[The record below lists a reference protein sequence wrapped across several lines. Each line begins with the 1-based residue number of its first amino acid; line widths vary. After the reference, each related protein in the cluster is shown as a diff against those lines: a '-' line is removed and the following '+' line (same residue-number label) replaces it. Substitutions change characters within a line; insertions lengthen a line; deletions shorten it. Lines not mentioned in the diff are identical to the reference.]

1 MATRRICPSEEEDG
15 DANGKKHPSAGED
28 EGKNKKD
35 GSGQGESTSPLVDDI
50 FSWPGPKTIN
60 LRRNSQGFGFTLRHF
75 IVYPP
80 ESAVHTNIKDEENGN
95 KGGQTRGKLE
105 PMDTIFV
112 KQVKEGGPAHGAGL
126 CTGDRIVKVNGE
138 SIIGKTY
145 SQVIALIQDSDSVL
159 ELCVMPKD
167 EDILQLAYS
176 QDAYLKGNDPY
187 TGNAHNIPEPPPV
200 CYPRLTNNASAVAQ
214 PMEVSPPEPSRG
226 RQQISRPVRTIAT
239 SDRGYRA
246 EVQVP
251 SSPIDIAKTNTAV
264 CVCNETVR
272 TVIVP
277 SERVAD
283 FASGRI
289 NHSSPA
295 HRTEEIQYGLADHTI
310 GKPRARTTSS
320 STMLTSTA
328 VQQVT
333 SGRAKDTTTTTST
346 TNTGKQTIYG
356 SHLDAT
362 SSRSTPQTTDS
373 LAITNHHTS
382 PTTVTSHQNIDWR
395 NYKTYKEYTENRRL
409 HMYGSRTIQERL
421 DSLRAAV
428 QNSTEY
434 QQTAPTRIATPA
446 RRRSTSHDRSCQA
459 TPMRCRSVSQERL
472 GESVL
477 MKDWPRSAS
486 QDALTS
492 PVIGPQNHRTRSC
505 DYLGKHAGTLDGL
518 ATDIGTSSSRDPAGD
533 GLQRIND
540 QTAVIN
546 ELDNRLGF
554 REGFRKPIGEV
565 GQPGSHISSGTTQSQ
580 NSSPSP
586 GVPSTDSIKIRSN
599 IQSSTHSSSAPPIW
613 KVATDIKPVQHSK
626 DHQSTYTGQQPLAP
640 SQEKSYLPMPFQT
653 TLPSSLL
660 ATSVSYATP
669 LVLSPTQ
676 SIGID
681 ALKDQRMVNHSNLC
695 GQHLEPR
702 TRAESVPEHP
712 AELVVAVRSA
722 SCSASTS
729 VQPLMQTSRIVKVP
743 ATSSVTNASVRQK
756 SKESDKLNPESK
768 LEEVKVKLGAD
779 NCLEQNEHGSGRKE
793 QEPSDKKETVIL
805 RGKLAASRL
814 TPQPLRHQSYILA
827 VSSPD
832 TVTDPTCWLPNDA
845 RREVN
850 IKRMGDQRKASRA
863 SPQDDSLASIPFIDE
878 PTSPSV
884 DHESA
889 HIPASAVISA
899 GVSEILT
906 VTTVPSS
913 PTKPS
918 PLIRRQLSHD
928 QDAIRTS
935 TPDSQ
940 PSGKTE
946 RSKSYDEG
954 LDNYREEKLKSMK
967 QVPSLKGLKKAPDS
981 LKFSDDVSPRR
992 DSSSDSFSDASKEG
1006 WLQFRQILPEKGKL
1020 NTLNKMKDPPP
1031 ALFKGIMN
1039 YLQRVGGSIRPWK
1052 QMYVVLRGYSLFL
1065 YKDKKDKTTHAS
1077 CQIEEEQPISIKA
1090 CLIDISYSETKRKHV
1105 FRLTTSECEYL
1116 FQAEDREDM
1125 LAWIKTIQENSNL
1138 DDEDTG
1144 VTSRDLISRKIK
1156 EYSTMMNSSGSKT
1169 EPSPKTPRQTLSIR
1183 QTFLGS
1189 KTDPKSPHSPK
1200 QELERKLINDTSPPK
1215 DKGTWRRGI
1224 PSIMRKTFEKKPGP
1238 GVTFGVRLD
1247 DCPPALHNKY
1257 VPLIVEVC
1265 CNLVEEKGLE
1275 YTGIYRVP
1283 GNNAAISSLQEELNK
1298 GVTDIDLLD
1307 DKWRDLNVI
1316 SSLLK
1321 SFFRK
1326 LPEPLF
1332 TNDKYAD
1339 FIDANRKED
1348 SVDRLRTLKK
1358 LIRDLPDHHYETL
1371 KFLSAHLKTVA
1382 ENSEKNKMEP
1392 RNLAIVFGPTLV
1404 RTSEDNMMHMVT
1416 HMPDQYKIV
1425 ETLIQHYDWFFTE
1438 EGDEN
1443 ATTPVQ
1449 EESTVDTQPVPNI
1462 DHLLTNIGRTGTT
1475 PGDVSDSATSDS
1487 AKSKGSW
1494 GSGKDQYS
1502 RDLLVSSIFAA
1513 ASRKRKKKDIKLQQ
1527 SSSDDELESVFSRKE
1542 VLNHSHTG
1550 ATKQLGSRGESE
1562 NEVVLSELKG
1572 KRDNWYSE
1580 LQEKESTDERI
1591 PSSSV
1596 TLIEKYG
1603 MRKQASL
1610 EETSPTE
1617 QNLPAYCQKCT
1628 DSPNVGCLSSQLIGS
1643 TTPISTIEVSA
1654 RNVNPHIDKTMTDSK
1669 NTISNRS
1676 LVSQRQTNLS
1686 KSKKSEVKSV
1696 DAGTAD
1702 VSSITSDYSTT
1713 SSLTYLTGM
1722 DSHILNAEVQ
1732 SVTESKGDE
1741 ADDERSELVSEGHHV
1756 ETDSDSDF
1764 SVFAASCAPEKVLRV
1779 MRQDTSKGT
1788 RRNSEGS
1795 DKTGTEGSTTPRL
1808 DERKAFSSR
1817 KLIECD
1823 TLSKKKSLRL
1833 KGDSELA
1840 MDAKEQKESSRGSKM
1855 FDVMKKGKSTSSLA
1869 SFIKSEP
1876 DRAEPAWKLKITE
1889 RLKLRLKTSA
1899 DDMFGIGLQ
1908 RSGSPETSR
1917 KKNIR
1922 RRHTMG
1928 GNRDFSELSVL
1939 NAWRIQEQEQNSQN
1953 NVECGENESQLS
1965 AVDRLKPKCQSQ
1977 DLSITE
1983 WLARERLRTSTPDL
1997 HTEKALEP
2005 RTVDISL
2012 DKGTNTKLH
2021 ASSGDDAGSSGSL
2034 PQFSRPSPSASPSP
2048 LSSIGQVNGDS
2059 HQSKGKSNFTTT
2071 VDAHPHKI
2079 SSNQV
2084 VKSRFYQYL

>member
-1 MATRRICPSEEEDG
+1 MATRRSCPSEEEDG
-15 DANGKKHPSAGED
+15 DVNGKKRPNAGED
-28 EGKNKKD
+28 EGKHKKN
-35 GSGQGESTSPLVDDI
+35 GCGQVESTSPQVDDM
-50 FSWPGPKTIN
+50 FSWGGPKTIN

-80 ESAVHTNIKDEENGN
+80 ESAVHTNMKDEENGN
-95 KGGQTRGKLE
+95 KGSQTRGKLE

-126 CTGDRIVKVNGE
+126 CTGDRIIKVNGE

-145 SQVIALIQDSDSVL
+145 SQVIALIQESDSVL

-176 QDAYLKGNDPY
+176 QDAYLKGNDPF
-187 TGNAHNIPEPPPV
+187 TGNAQNIPEPPPV
-200 CYPRLTNNASAVAQ
+200 CYPRLTSPASSVPQ

-226 RQQISRPVRTIAT
+226 RQQISRPVQAIAT
-239 SDRGYRA
+239 SDKGYRT
-246 EVQVP
+246 EVQATT
-251 SSPIDIAKTNTAV
+251 SPIDISKTNTAV
-264 CVCNETVR
+264 CVCNETVK

-277 SERVAD
+277 SERVDD

-295 HRTEEIQYGLADHTI
+295 HRTEEVRYGLTDHTT
-310 GKPRARTTSS
+310 GKPRARTASS
-320 STMLTSTA
+320 SALLTSTT
-328 VQQVT
+328 VQQVS
-333 SGRAKDTTTTTST
+333 SGRAKDSTVTTST
-346 TNTGKQTIYG
+346 TNTGKQTIHG
-356 SHLDAT
+356 SCMDTASSRAT
-362 SSRSTPQTTDS
+362 SQSTESST
-373 LAITNHHTS
+373 ITNQRAS
-382 PTTVTSHQNIDWR
+382 PTTVISHQNIDWR
-395 NYKTYKEYTENRRL
+395 NYKTYKDYTENRRL

-421 DSLRAAV
+421 DSLRAAA

-434 QQTAPTRIATPA
+434 QQTAPTHITTPA
-446 RRRSTSHDRSCQA
+446 RRRSTSHERSYQA
-459 TPMRCRSVSQERL
+459 TSMRYRSVSQERL

-505 DYLGKHAGTLDGL
+505 DYIGKQAEMPNILAVDIATSGSHDSADGKVQRKDQVTGVHELGNRP
-518 ATDIGTSSSRDPAGD
+518 ISRDK
-533 GLQRIND
+533 
-540 QTAVIN
+540 
-546 ELDNRLGF
+546 F
-554 REGFRKPIGEV
+554 RHPVRQV
-565 GQPGSHISSGTTQSQ
+565 GQPGSRISISSATQSQ
-580 NSSPSP
+580 NNNLSPNLSNA
-586 GVPSTDSIKIRSN
+586 DSIKIRHKN
-599 IQSSTHSSSAPPIW
+599 RNVAHSSPATSRW
-613 KVATDIKPVQHSK
+613 KVASDMKLVQHS
-626 DHQSTYTGQQPLAP
+626 DHQSANTGQQAQVP
-640 SQEKSYLPMPFQT
+640 SQEKSYPPMSFQT
-653 TLPSSLL
+653 SLPSPML
-660 ATSVSYATP
+660 ATSISYAIP
-669 LVLSPTQ
+669 PVLSPTQ

-681 ALKDQRMVNHSNLC
+681 ALKDQRMVNRANRC
-695 GQHLEPR
+695 GQLLDQR
-702 TRAESVPEHP
+702 ARAESVPEYP
-712 AELVVAVRSA
+712 AEVVVGVRSA
-722 SCSASTS
+722 LCPTTTS
-729 VQPLMQTSRIVKVP
+729 VQPFVATSRIVKAS
-743 ATSSVTNASVRQK
+743 ATCAVANAAVRQK
-756 SKESDKLNPESK
+756 SKEREKNTLESK
-768 LEEVKVKLGAD
+768 QEEKVRLGVENSLEE
-779 NCLEQNEHGSGRKE
+779 NEHPSEHKE
-793 QEPSDKKETVIL
+793 QELLDKKETVVL
-805 RGKLAASRL
+805 RGKPVASRL

-827 VSSPD
+827 VNSPD

-850 IKRMGDQRKASRA
+850 MKRMGDQRKASSS

-878 PTSPSV
+878 PTSPSI

-899 GVSEILT
+899 GVSET
-906 VTTVPSS
+906 RRTAAVPSS

-918 PLIRRQLSHD
+918 PFIRRQLSHD

-935 TPDSQ
+935 TPDSK

-954 LDNYREEKLKSMK
+954 LDNYKEEKLKSLK
-967 QVPSLKGLKKAPDS
+967 QVPSLKGLKKASES
-981 LKFSDDVSPRR
+981 LKFSEDVSPRR
-992 DSSSDSFSDASKEG
+992 DSSSDSFSDGSKEG
-1006 WLQFRQILPEKGKL
+1006 WLQFRQIFTEKGK
-1020 NTLNKMKDPPP
+1020 
-1031 ALFKGIMN
+1031 
-1039 YLQRVGGSIRPWK
+1039 RVGGSIRPWK
-1052 QMYVVLRGYSLFL
+1052 QMYVVLRGHSLFL
-1065 YKDKKDKTTHAS
+1065 YKDKKDKAAHAT
-1077 CQIEEEQPISIKA
+1077 CQTDEDQPISIKA

-1125 LAWIKTIQENSNL
+1125 LSWIKTIQENSNL

-1156 EYSTMMNSSGSKT
+1156 EYSTMMNTSGSKS

-1189 KTDPKSPHSPK
+1189 KTDPKNPHSPK
-1200 QELERKLINDTSPPK
+1200 QESERKLINDTSPPK

-1224 PSIMRKTFEKKPGP
+1224 PSIMRKTFEKKAGP

-1257 VPLIVEVC
+1257 VPFIVEVC

-1298 GVTDIDLLD
+1298 GMADFDLLD

-1332 TNDKYAD
+1332 TNDKYAN

-1438 EGDEN
+1438 EGDES

-1475 PGDVSDSATSDS
+1475 PGDVSDSTTSDS

-1527 SSSDDELESVFSRKE
+1527 SSSDDELESGFSRKE
-1542 VLNHSHTG
+1542 ILNHSYTG
-1550 ATKQLGSRGESE
+1550 VAKELGNKGESE
-1562 NEVVLSELKG
+1562 NEVELSEP
-1572 KRDNWYSE
+1572 KRRQDDWCSE
-1580 LQEKESTDERI
+1580 QQEKESPGEINESLT
-1591 PSSSV
+1591 V
-1596 TLIEKYG
+1596 ALIEKYES
-1603 MRKQASL
+1603 RKQASP
-1610 EETSPTE
+1610 EETSCTE
-1617 QNLPAYCQKCT
+1617 EKLPEYCLQCT
-1628 DSPNVGCLSSQLIGS
+1628 DSPNVSLSSPQLIAS
-1643 TTPISTIEVSA
+1643 TKPTFSIEVTPS
-1654 RNVNPHIDKTMTDSK
+1654 NVNLHTDNAVTNL
-1669 NTISNRS
+1669 NTTINNSS
-1676 LVSQRQTNLS
+1676 VDSQQRINLS
-1686 KSKKSEVKSV
+1686 KTKKPAVKIIDSV
-1696 DAGTAD
+1696 TAD
-1702 VSSITSDYSTT
+1702 VSSIASEYSTT
-1713 SSLTYLTGM
+1713 SSIAYLPGM
-1722 DSHILNAEVQ
+1722 ESHVLNAEVH
-1732 SVTESKGDE
+1732 SVAESKGDE
-1741 ADDERSELVSEGHHV
+1741 ADDERSELISEGHHV

-1764 SVFAASCAPEKVLRV
+1764 SVFAASCAPEKLLRV
-1779 MRQDTSKGT
+1779 IKHDPSKSA
-1788 RRNSEGS
+1788 RKNSEGS
-1795 DKTGTEGSTTPRL
+1795 DKTGIEGSSTPRL

-1817 KLIECD
+1817 KLIESD
-1823 TLSKKKSLRL
+1823 TLSKKKSFRL
-1833 KGDSELA
+1833 KGDSEVSV
-1840 MDAKEQKESSRGSKM
+1840 DPKEPEEAKRDHTD
-1855 FDVMKKGKSTSSLA
+1855 FDVMKNGKSTSSLA
-1869 SFIKSEP
+1869 SFIKNEP
-1876 DRAEPAWKLKITE
+1876 DKIEPGWKLKITE
-1889 RLKLRLKTSA
+1889 RLKLRLKVSA
-1899 DDMFGIGLQ
+1899 DDMFGVGVQ
-1908 RSGSPETSR
+1908 KSSCSDSSR

-1928 GNRDFSELSVL
+1928 GNRDFAELSVL
-1939 NAWRIQEQEQNSQN
+1939 NAWRVQEQEQHSPGN
-1953 NVECGENESQLS
+1953 GDNEHQLS
-1965 AVDRLKPKCQSQ
+1965 AMDRLKPKCHSQ

-1983 WLARERLRTSTPDL
+1983 WLARERLRISTPDL
-1997 HTEKALEP
+1997 HTEKDLDP
-2005 RTVDISL
+2005 RTVVISL
-2012 DKGTNTKLH
+2012 DKGTNAQLP
-2021 ASSGDDAGSSGSL
+2021 ASSGEDAVSSGSL
-2034 PQFSRPSPSASPSP
+2034 THFSHPSPSTSRSPP
-2048 LSSIGQVNGDS
+2048 SSAEQVNGAS
-2059 HQSKGKSNFTTT
+2059 HQSKGKNSFSTT

>member
-1 MATRRICPSEEEDG
+1 MATRRTCPNEEEDG
-15 DANGKKHPSAGED
+15 DANGKKHPSAGKD
-28 EGKNKKD
+28 EGKNKKN
-35 GSGQGESTSPLVDDI
+35 GSRQVETISPLVEDI
-50 FSWPGPKTIN
+50 FSWPGPKTIS

-80 ESAVHTNIKDEENGN
+80 ESVVHTNIKDEENGN

-187 TGNAHNIPEPPPV
+187 TGNAHNIPEPPPI
-200 CYPRLTNNASAVAQ
+200 CYPRLATSGSTGAQ
-214 PMEVSPPEPSRG
+214 PMEVSPPEPPRG
-226 RQQISRPVRTIAT
+226 RQQISKPVRTVAAT
-239 SDRGYRA
+239 DRGCRT

-251 SSPIDIAKTNTAV
+251 SSVDTTKTNTAV
-264 CVCNETVR
+264 CVCSETVR

-283 FASGRI
+283 FAPGRI
-289 NHSSPA
+289 NHSSPTL
-295 HRTEEIQYGLADHTI
+295 RSEEVHLGFTDHTI
-310 GKPRARTTSS
+310 AKARTRTTSS
-320 STMLTSTA
+320 SAILTGNMI
-328 VQQVT
+328 QQVT
-333 SGRAKDTTTTTST
+333 SGRVKDTTATTST
-346 TNTGKQTIYG
+346 TNAGKQTIYG
-356 SHLDAT
+356 SYSDAIC
-362 SSRSTPQTTDS
+362 SKSTPQTTDS
-373 LAITNHHTS
+373 SIPNHHPPSTA
-382 PTTVTSHQNIDWR
+382 VTSHQNIDWR

-421 DSLRAAV
+421 DSLRAAA
-428 QNSTEY
+428 QNSTDY
-434 QQTAPTRIATPA
+434 QQTSPTCITTPA

-459 TPMRCRSVSQERL
+459 PPMRYRSVSQERL

-477 MKDWPRSAS
+477 MKNWPRSAS

-492 PVIGPQNHRTRSC
+492 SVIGPQNHRTRSC
-505 DYLGKHAGTLDGL
+505 DYLGKQIETLGSL
-518 ATDIGTSSSRDPAGD
+518 HPDIGTINSHDTAGN
-533 GLQRIND
+533 GVQRTFN
-540 QTAVIN
+540 QTTRIS
-546 ELDNRLGF
+546 ELDNRFCL
-554 REGFRKPIGEV
+554 REGFRQPVRQV
-565 GQPGSHISSGTTQSQ
+565 GQPATRISTSSTTQSQ
-580 NSSPSP
+580 NSSFSSS
-586 GVPSTDSIKIRSN
+586 VPSTDGIKIRLN
-599 IQSSTHSSSAPPIW
+599 VRSSARSSPALPVW
-613 KVATDIKPVQHSK
+613 KVATDVKPIQHSR
-626 DHQSTYTGQQPLAP
+626 DHQYIYTGQQPLLP
-640 SQEKSYLPMPFQT
+640 SQEKSYLPMSFQT
-653 TLPSSLL
+653 TLSSSLL
-660 ATSVSYATP
+660 TTAVPSETSP
-669 LVLSPTQ
+669 VLSPTQ
-676 SIGID
+676 NIGID
-681 ALKDQRMVNHSNLC
+681 ALKTRRMANHSNPC
-695 GQHLEPR
+695 GQHLESR
-702 TRAESVPEHP
+702 TRAENVPEQP
-712 AELVVAVRSA
+712 ADSAVAVRSA
-722 SCSASTS
+722 SCSTPPSVKPS
-729 VQPLMQTSRIVKVP
+729 VQTNKILKPA
-743 ATSSVTNASVRQK
+743 ATSSVTNVSTRQK
-756 SKESDKLNPESK
+756 KKDVEKLIPESK
-768 LEEVKVKLGAD
+768 LEEKVNLNEE
-779 NCLEQNEHGSGRKE
+779 NCLEQIELCSGHKE
-793 QEPSDKKETVIL
+793 QHPSDIKETVIL
-805 RGKLAASRL
+805 REKLASSKL

-827 VSSPD
+827 VNSPD
-832 TVTDPTCWLPNDA
+832 TAADPTCWLPNDA

-850 IKRMGDQRKASRA
+850 IKRMGDQRKASSS

-884 DHESA
+884 DHEST

-899 GVSEILT
+899 GVSEILAI
-906 VTTVPSS
+906 TTVPGS
-913 PTKPS
+913 PPKPS

-928 QDAIRTS
+928 QDAIRIS
-935 TPDSQ
+935 TDSQ
-940 PSGKTE
+940 PSAKTE

-967 QVPSLKGLKKAPDS
+967 PIPSLQGIKAPGS
-981 LKFSDDVSPRR
+981 LKFSDDVGPRR
-992 DSSSDSFSDASKEG
+992 DSSSDSFGDASKEG
-1006 WLQFRQILPEKGKL
+1006 WLQFRQILTEKGK
-1020 NTLNKMKDPPP
+1020 
-1031 ALFKGIMN
+1031 
-1039 YLQRVGGSIRPWK
+1039 RVGGSIRPWK
-1052 QMYVVLRGYSLFL
+1052 QMYVVLRGDSLFL
-1065 YKDKKDKTTHAS
+1065 YKDKKDKAIHAS
-1077 CQIEEEQPISIKA
+1077 CPSEEEQPISIKA
-1090 CLIDISYSETKRKHV
+1090 CLIDISYSDTKRKHV

-1116 FQAEDREDM
+1116 FQAEDRENM
-1125 LAWIKTIQENSNL
+1125 LAWIKSIQENSNL

-1156 EYSTMMNSSGSKT
+1156 EYSTMMNTSGSKT

-1339 FIDANRKED
+1339 FIEANRKED

-1513 ASRKRKKKDIKLQQ
+1513 ASRKRKKKDLKPQQ
-1527 SSSDDELESVFSRKE
+1527 SSSDDELENVFSRKE
-1542 VLNHSHTG
+1542 VPNHSKPG
-1550 ATKQLGSRGESE
+1550 VSKKLGGKGEPE
-1562 NEVVLSELKG
+1562 NEIDFAELKR
-1572 KRDNWYSE
+1572 KQDDWYIE
-1580 LQEKESTDERI
+1580 QQEKDSRDENNL
-1591 PSSSV
+1591 SFSMA
-1596 TLIEKYG
+1596 LIEKYG
-1603 MRKQASL
+1603 VRKEISVDQ
-1610 EETSPTE
+1610 TSPIK
-1617 QNLPAYCQKCT
+1617 QDLPVNCQKCT
-1628 DSPNVGCLSSQLIGS
+1628 NLPNVSCLSSQLIAS
-1643 TTPISTIEVSA
+1643 TMPISTTEISA
-1654 RNVNPHIDKTMTDSK
+1654 GNMDSHIDMIFSTS
-1669 NTISNRS
+1669 TINNSP
-1676 LVSQRQTNLS
+1676 LVSRQQAYLS
-1686 KSKKSEVKSV
+1686 KSKKSEVKNI
-1696 DAGTAD
+1696 DAATAD

-1713 SSLTYLTGM
+1713 SSVMYLTVM

-1732 SVTESKGDE
+1732 SVIESKGDE
-1741 ADDERSELVSEGHHV
+1741 ADDERSERVSEGHHV

-1764 SVFAASCAPEKVLRV
+1764 SVFAASCEPEKVLHV
-1779 MRQDTSKGT
+1779 MKRDTAMSI
-1788 RRNSEGS
+1788 RRNSEES
-1795 DKTGTEGSTTPRL
+1795 DKTGTEGSSTGL
-1808 DERKAFSSR
+1808 DTRKTFSSH

-1823 TLSKKKSLRL
+1823 TLSKKKSFRL
-1833 KGDSELA
+1833 KGDSEVTT
-1840 MDAKEQKESSRGSKM
+1840 DTKELKESTRAHKM
-1855 FDVMKKGKSTSSLA
+1855 FDMMKKGKSTSSLA
-1869 SFIKSEP
+1869 SFIKNEH
-1876 DRAEPAWKLKITE
+1876 DKVEPAWKLKITE

-1899 DDMFGIGLQ
+1899 DDMFGVGLQ
-1908 RSGSPETSR
+1908 KSSSSETSKR
-1917 KKNIR
+1917 KNIR

-1939 NAWRIQEQEQNSQN
+1939 NAWKAQEQYSQSST
-1953 NVECGENESQLS
+1953 GSGGNELHLS

-1983 WLARERLRTSTPDL
+1983 WLARERLRTSASDL
-1997 HTEKALEP
+1997 HTEKASEP
-2005 RTVDISL
+2005 RTVDINL
-2012 DKGTNTKLH
+2012 DKGTNSKLH
-2021 ASSGDDAGSSGSL
+2021 ASSKDDADSCGSL
-2034 PQFSRPSPSASPSP
+2034 PQLSQPSPSASSSP
-2048 LSSIGQVNGDS
+2048 LPSTGQVNGES
-2059 HQSKGKSNFTTT
+2059 LQSKGKSNFSTT

>member
-1 MATRRICPSEEEDG
+1 
-15 DANGKKHPSAGED
+15 
-28 EGKNKKD
+28 
-35 GSGQGESTSPLVDDI
+35 
-50 FSWPGPKTIN
+50 
-60 LRRNSQGFGFTLRHF
+60 
-75 IVYPP
+75 
-80 ESAVHTNIKDEENGN
+80 
-95 KGGQTRGKLE
+95 
-105 PMDTIFV
+105 MDTIFV

-145 SQVIALIQDSDSVL
+145 SQVIALIQESDSVL

-187 TGNAHNIPEPPPV
+187 TGNAQNIPEPPPV
-200 CYPRLTNNASAVAQ
+200 CYPRLTNTASSVPQ

-226 RQQISRPVRTIAT
+226 RQQIIRPVQTIAT
-239 SDRGYRA
+239 SDRGYQT

-251 SSPIDIAKTNTAV
+251 PSPTDIVKTNTAV
-264 CVCNETVR
+264 CVCNETVK

-277 SERVAD
+277 SERVDD

-295 HRTEEIQYGLADHTI
+295 HRTEEVRYGVTDHTT
-310 GKPRARTTSS
+310 GKPRARTASS
-320 STMLTSTA
+320 SALLTSTT

-333 SGRAKDTTTTTST
+333 SGRAKDSAVTTST

-356 SHLDAT
+356 SCKDAA
-362 SSRSTPQTTDS
+362 SSRATPQTTDLS
-373 LAITNHHTS
+373 AAINQHAS

-428 QNSTEY
+428 QNSTDY
-434 QQTAPTRIATPA
+434 QQTAPTHITTPA
-446 RRRSTSHDRSCQA
+446 RRRSTSHDRSYQA
-459 TPMRCRSVSQERL
+459 TSMRYRSVSQERL

-505 DYLGKHAGTLDGL
+505 DYIGKQAEAFNVLT
-518 ATDIGTSSSRDPAGD
+518 ADIGTRSHDPAD
-533 GLQRIND
+533 GGVQRIYD
-540 QTAVIN
+540 RTIGVN
-546 ELDNRLGF
+546 ELGSRHVF
-554 REGFRKPIGEV
+554 REGFRQTVRQV
-565 GQPGSHISSGTTQSQ
+565 GQPGSRISISSATQSQ
-580 NSSPSP
+580 NNNLSPSFP
-586 GVPSTDSIKIRSN
+586 NIDSIKIRPKN
-599 IQSSTHSSSAPPIW
+599 RNAAHSSPAPSRW

-626 DHQSTYTGQQPLAP
+626 DHQSTFTGQQPQAP
-640 SQEKSYLPMPFQT
+640 SQEKSYLPTSFQT
-653 TLPSSLL
+653 TLPSSSL

-669 LVLSPTQ
+669 PVLSPTQ

-681 ALKDQRMVNHSNLC
+681 ALKDQRMVNHANLC
-695 GQHLEPR
+695 EQLLDQR
-702 TRAESVPEHP
+702 ARAESVPEYP
-712 AELVVAVRSA
+712 AEVVVGVRSA
-722 SCSASTS
+722 SCPAPTS
-729 VQPLMQTSRIVKVP
+729 VQPFVQTSRIVKAS
-743 ATSSVTNASVRQK
+743 ATSSVANASVRQK
-756 SKESDKLNPESK
+756 NKEPEKLKSESK
-768 LEEVKVKLGAD
+768 QEEKAKLGME
-779 NCLEQNEHGSGRKE
+779 NSLEQNEHGSGHKE
-793 QEPSDKKETVIL
+793 QEASDNKENVVL
-805 RGKLAASRL
+805 RGKHATSRL

-827 VSSPD
+827 VNSPD
-832 TVTDPTCWLPNDA
+832 PVTDPTCWLPNDA

-850 IKRMGDQRKASRA
+850 IKRMGDQRKASSS

-899 GVSEILT
+899 GVSEILR
-906 VTTVPSS
+906 TTAVPSS
-913 PTKPS
+913 PTKPA
-918 PLIRRQLSHD
+918 PFIRRQLSHD

-935 TPDSQ
+935 TPDSK

-967 QVPSLKGLKKAPDS
+967 QVPSLKGLKKASDS

-1006 WLQFRQILPEKGKL
+1006 WLQFRQILTEKGK
-1020 NTLNKMKDPPP
+1020 
-1031 ALFKGIMN
+1031 
-1039 YLQRVGGSIRPWK
+1039 RVGGSIRPWK
-1052 QMYVVLRGYSLFL
+1052 QMYVVLRGHSLFL
-1065 YKDKKDKTTHAS
+1065 YKDKKDKATHAT
-1077 CQIEEEQPISIKA
+1077 CQTEEEQPISIKA

-1156 EYSTMMNSSGSKT
+1156 EYSTMMNTSGSKS

-1224 PSIMRKTFEKKPGP
+1224 PSIMRKPFEKKPGP

-1257 VPLIVEVC
+1257 VPFIVEVC

-1332 TNDKYAD
+1332 TNDKYAN

-1438 EGDEN
+1438 EGDES
-1443 ATTPVQ
+1443 ATTPIQ

-1475 PGDVSDSATSDS
+1475 PGDVSDSTTSDS

-1527 SSSDDELESVFSRKE
+1527 SSSDDELESGFSRKE
-1542 VLNHSHTG
+1542 ISNRSHTVV
-1550 ATKQLGSRGESE
+1550 AKELGNKRESE
-1562 NEVVLSELKG
+1562 NEVDLPEPKG
-1572 KRDNWYSE
+1572 KQDNWYSE
-1580 LQEKESTDERI
+1580 QQEKGSTEERNQ
-1591 PSSSV
+1591 SLSV
-1596 TLIEKYG
+1596 ALIEKYE
-1603 MRKQASL
+1603 MRKQASP
-1610 EETSPTE
+1610 EETSFTE
-1617 QNLPAYCQKCT
+1617 QKLPTYCEKCT
-1628 DSPNVGCLSSQLIGS
+1628 DLPNISCSSPQLIAS
-1643 TTPISTIEVSA
+1643 TKPISTVEVSLS
-1654 RNVNPHIDKTMTDSK
+1654 NMNPDMDKAVTDL
-1669 NTISNRS
+1669 TITVSNCS
-1676 LVSQRQTNLS
+1676 LDSQQQTNLS
-1686 KSKKSEVKSV
+1686 KSKKPA
-1696 DAGTAD
+1696 DAVTAD
-1702 VSSITSDYSTT
+1702 VSSIASEYSTT
-1713 SSLTYLTGM
+1713 SSIAYLPGM
-1722 DSHILNAEVQ
+1722 DSHVLNAEVQ

-1764 SVFAASCAPEKVLRV
+1764 SVFAASCAPEKLLCE
-1779 MRQDTSKGT
+1779 MKQDPSKSV
-1788 RRNSEGS
+1788 RKNSEGS
-1795 DKTGTEGSTTPRL
+1795 DKTGTEGSSTPRL
-1808 DERKAFSSR
+1808 DDRKAFSSR
-1817 KLIECD
+1817 KLIESD
-1823 TLSKKKSLRL
+1823 TLSKKKSFRL
-1833 KGDSELA
+1833 KGESEVSV
-1840 MDAKEQKESSRGSKM
+1840 DTKEQKEVEREQKVC
-1855 FDVMKKGKSTSSLA
+1855 DVMKKGKSTTSLA
-1869 SFIKSEP
+1869 SFIKNEP
-1876 DRAEPAWKLKITE
+1876 DKIEPGWKLKITD
-1889 RLKLRLKTSA
+1889 RLKLRLKISA
-1899 DDMFGIGLQ
+1899 DDMFGVGIQ
-1908 RSGSPETSR
+1908 KSGSPETSR

-1928 GNRDFSELSVL
+1928 GNRDFAELSVL
-1939 NAWRIQEQEQNSQN
+1939 NAWRAQEQEQHSPN
-1953 NVECGENESQLS
+1953 NAGSGDNEPHLS
-1965 AVDRLKPKCQSQ
+1965 AMDRLKPKCQSQ

-1983 WLARERLRTSTPDL
+1983 WLARERLRTSTSDL
-1997 HTEKALEP
+1997 HTEKTLEP
-2005 RTVDISL
+2005 RTAVISL
-2012 DKGTNTKLH
+2012 DKGTNTELS
-2021 ASSGDDAGSSGSL
+2021 ASSGEDAVSSGSL
-2034 PQFSRPSPSASPSP
+2034 PQFSHPSPSTSLSPP
-2048 LSSIGQVNGDS
+2048 SSTDQVNGDS
-2059 HQSKGKSNFTTT
+2059 HQSKGKNNFSTT

>member
-1 MATRRICPSEEEDG
+1 MATRRTCPSEEEDG
-15 DANGKKHPSAGED
+15 DANGKIHPSARKD
-28 EGKNKKD
+28 EGKNKKN
-35 GSGQGESTSPLVDDI
+35 GSRQVDAISPLVEDI
-50 FSWPGPKTIN
+50 FSWPGPKTIR

-200 CYPRLTNNASAVAQ
+200 CYPRLNNSSSPGAQ

-226 RQQISRPVRTIAT
+226 RQQINRSVRTVAA
-239 SDRGYRA
+239 SDRGCWT

-251 SSPIDIAKTNTAV
+251 SSDIAKTNTAV

-283 FASGRI
+283 FAPGRI
-289 NHSSPA
+289 NHSSPIL
-295 HRTEEIQYGLADHTI
+295 RTEEVHYGFTDHAIEKART
-310 GKPRARTTSS
+310 RTTSS
-320 STMLTSTA
+320 SAVLTSNTIH
-328 VQQVT
+328 QVT
-333 SGRAKDTTTTTST
+333 SGRVKDTTTTTST
-346 TNTGKQTIYG
+346 TNAGKQTIYG
-356 SHLDAT
+356 SYSDAIC
-362 SSRSTPQTTDS
+362 SKSTPQTTDS
-373 LAITNHHTS
+373 SIPNHHS
-382 PTTVTSHQNIDWR
+382 PSTVTSHQNIDWR

-421 DSLRAAV
+421 DSLRAAA
-428 QNSTEY
+428 QNSTDY
-434 QQTAPTRIATPA
+434 QQTSPTCITTPA

-459 TPMRCRSVSQERL
+459 APMRYRSVSQERL

-477 MKDWPRSAS
+477 MKNWPRSAS

-505 DYLGKHAGTLDGL
+505 DYLGKQPEMLGSLPA
-518 ATDIGTSSSRDPAGD
+518 DIGTINSHDAAENGV
-533 GLQRIND
+533 QRIFN
-540 QTAVIN
+540 QTARIN
-546 ELDNRLGF
+546 ELDNRLYL
-554 REGFRKPIGEV
+554 REGFRHPARHV
-565 GQPGSHISSGTTQSQ
+565 GHSATLISTSSTAQSQ
-580 NSSPSP
+580 NNSLPSS
-586 GVPSTDSIKIRSN
+586 VPSTDGIKVRSN
-599 IQSSTHSSSAPPIW
+599 VRSSARSSPALPVW
-613 KVATDIKPVQHSK
+613 KVATDMKPIPHSR
-626 DHQSTYTGQQPLAP
+626 DHQSIYTGQQPLVP
-640 SQEKSYLPMPFQT
+640 SQEKSYLPMSFQT

-660 ATSVSYATP
+660 TTTVPCATSVF
-669 LVLSPTQ
+669 SPTQ

-681 ALKDQRMVNHSNLC
+681 ALKDPRMVNHSNLC
-695 GQHLEPR
+695 GQHLESR
-702 TRAESVPEHP
+702 TRAESVPDHT
-712 AELVVAVRSA
+712 AEIAVAVRSA
-722 SCSASTS
+722 SCSAPTS
-729 VQPLMQTSRIVKVP
+729 AQPFVQTNRILKAA
-743 ATSSVTNASVRQK
+743 ATSSVTNASIRQK
-756 SKESDKLNPESK
+756 NKELEKLKPESK
-768 LEEVKVKLGAD
+768 LEEKVKLD
-779 NCLEQNEHGSGRKE
+779 EENCLEQIDLRSGLKE
-793 QEPSDKKETVIL
+793 QDPSDIKETVIL
-805 RGKLAASRL
+805 REKLASSKLA
-814 TPQPLRHQSYILA
+814 PQPLRHQSYILA
-827 VSSPD
+827 VNSPD
-832 TVTDPTCWLPNDA
+832 TAADPTCWLPNDT

-850 IKRMGDQRKASRA
+850 IKRMGDQRKASSS

-884 DHESA
+884 DHEST

-899 GVSEILT
+899 GMSEILAI
-906 VTTVPSS
+906 TTVPAS

-928 QDAIRTS
+928 QDAIRIS
-935 TPDSQ
+935 TESQ
-940 PSGKTE
+940 PCAKTE

-967 QVPSLKGLKKAPDS
+967 PMPSLQGMKAPDS
-981 LKFSDDVSPRR
+981 LKFSVDVSPRR
-992 DSSSDSFSDASKEG
+992 DSSSDSFGDASKEG
-1006 WLQFRQILPEKGKL
+1006 WLQFRQILPEKGK
-1020 NTLNKMKDPPP
+1020 
-1031 ALFKGIMN
+1031 
-1039 YLQRVGGSIRPWK
+1039 RVGGSIRPWK
-1052 QMYVVLRGYSLFL
+1052 QMYVVLRGSSLFL
-1065 YKDKKDKTTHAS
+1065 YKDKKDKVVHAS
-1077 CQIEEEQPISIKA
+1077 CPNEEEQPISIKA

-1116 FQAEDREDM
+1116 FQAEDRENM
-1125 LAWIKTIQENSNL
+1125 LAWIKSIQENSNL

-1156 EYSTMMNSSGSKT
+1156 EYSTMMNTSGSKT

-1339 FIDANRKED
+1339 FIEANRKED

-1513 ASRKRKKKDIKLQQ
+1513 ASRKRKKKDIKPQQ
-1527 SSSDDELESVFSRKE
+1527 SSSDDELENVFSRKE
-1542 VLNHSHTG
+1542 VSSHSKIA
-1550 ATKQLGSRGESE
+1550 ATKKPGSKGGSE
-1562 NEVVLSELKG
+1562 NEIDFAEQKE
-1572 KRDNWYSE
+1572 KQNDWYVE
-1580 LQEKESTDERI
+1580 QQEKDSKDDKNRTF
-1591 PSSSV
+1591 SMA
-1596 TLIEKYG
+1596 LIEKYG
-1603 MRKQASL
+1603 MR
-1610 EETSPTE
+1610 EEVTVDETSPRK
-1617 QNLPAYCQKCT
+1617 QDFPAYCQKCT
-1628 DSPNVGCLSSQLIGS
+1628 DLPNVSCLSSQLISS
-1643 TTPISTIEVSA
+1643 TMPISTAEVSA
-1654 RNVNPHIDKTMTDSK
+1654 SNMNSHIDMTFSAS
-1669 NTISNRS
+1669 TISNSS
-1676 LVSQRQTNLS
+1676 LVSLQQAYLS
-1686 KSKKSEVKSV
+1686 KSKKSEVKNI
-1696 DAGTAD
+1696 DAASAD

-1713 SSLTYLTGM
+1713 SSIMYLPGI

-1732 SVTESKGDE
+1732 SVIESKGDE

-1764 SVFAASCAPEKVLRV
+1764 SVFAASCAPENVLHI
-1779 MRQDTSKGT
+1779 MKHNTAMNI

-1795 DKTGTEGSTTPRL
+1795 DKTGTEESSTTGL
-1808 DERKAFSSR
+1808 DARTTFSSH

-1833 KGDSELA
+1833 KGDSEVTS
-1840 MDAKEQKESSRGSKM
+1840 DTKEQKESTRPYKM

-1869 SFIKSEP
+1869 SFIKNEH
-1876 DRAEPAWKLKITE
+1876 DKVEPAWKLKITE

-1899 DDMFGIGLQ
+1899 DDMFGVGLQ
-1908 RSGSPETSR
+1908 KSSSSETSKR
-1917 KKNIR
+1917 KNIR

-1939 NAWRIQEQEQNSQN
+1939 NAWKAQEQYSQSSA
-1953 NVECGENESQLS
+1953 VSGGDESHLS

-1983 WLARERLRTSTPDL
+1983 WLARERLRTSTSDL
-1997 HTEKALEP
+1997 HTEKASEP
-2005 RTVDISL
+2005 RTVDINL
-2012 DKGTNTKLH
+2012 DKGTNSKLH
-2021 ASSGDDAGSSGSL
+2021 ASSKEDAGSCSSL
-2034 PQFSRPSPSASPSP
+2034 PQLSQPSPSASSSP
-2048 LSSIGQVNGDS
+2048 LPSIGQVNGES
-2059 HQSKGKSNFTTT
+2059 LQSKGKSNFSTT

>member
-1 MATRRICPSEEEDG
+1 MSESKKGASMASTVQVSLRSNEEERVDRRVIIYRAVVFVVAIHETCPSEEEDG
-15 DANGKKHPSAGED
+15 DANGKKHPSVGKD

-35 GSGQGESTSPLVDDI
+35 GSEQVETSSPLVDDI
-50 FSWPGPKTIN
+50 FSWPGPKTIS
-60 LRRNSQGFGFTLRHF
+60 LRRTSQGFGFTLRHF

-187 TGNAHNIPEPPPV
+187 TGNAYNIPQPPPV
-200 CYPRLTNNASAVAQ
+200 CYPRLTNTSSTVAQ
-214 PMEVSPPEPSRG
+214 PMEVSPPESSRG
-226 RQQISRPVRTIAT
+226 RQQISRPVRTVAA
-239 SDRGYRA
+239 SDRGSRA

-251 SSPIDIAKTNTAV
+251 PSSKDISKTNTAV

-272 TVIVP
+272 TVVVP

-283 FASGRI
+283 FA
-289 NHSSPA
+289 P
-295 HRTEEIQYGLADHTI
+295 
-310 GKPRARTTSS
+310 
-320 STMLTSTA
+320 
-328 VQQVT
+328 
-333 SGRAKDTTTTTST
+333 
-346 TNTGKQTIYG
+346 
-356 SHLDAT
+356 
-362 SSRSTPQTTDS
+362 
-373 LAITNHHTS
+373 
-382 PTTVTSHQNIDWR
+382 
-395 NYKTYKEYTENRRL
+395 
-409 HMYGSRTIQERL
+409 
-421 DSLRAAV
+421 
-428 QNSTEY
+428 
-434 QQTAPTRIATPA
+434 
-446 RRRSTSHDRSCQA
+446 
-459 TPMRCRSVSQERL
+459 
-472 GESVL
+472 
-477 MKDWPRSAS
+477 
-486 QDALTS
+486 
-492 PVIGPQNHRTRSC
+492 
-505 DYLGKHAGTLDGL
+505 
-518 ATDIGTSSSRDPAGD
+518 
-533 GLQRIND
+533 
-540 QTAVIN
+540 
-546 ELDNRLGF
+546 
-554 REGFRKPIGEV
+554 
-565 GQPGSHISSGTTQSQ
+565 
-580 NSSPSP
+580 
-586 GVPSTDSIKIRSN
+586 
-599 IQSSTHSSSAPPIW
+599 APP
-613 KVATDIKPVQHSK
+613 
-626 DHQSTYTGQQPLAP
+626 
-640 SQEKSYLPMPFQT
+640 
-653 TLPSSLL
+653 
-660 ATSVSYATP
+660 
-669 LVLSPTQ
+669 VLSPTQ

-681 ALKDQRMVNHSNLC
+681 ELKDQRMANHRNLC
-695 GQHLEPR
+695 GQHFEPR
-702 TRAESVPEHP
+702 TRTESVPEHP
-712 AELVVAVRSA
+712 AEVVIGVRSA
-722 SCSASTS
+722 SCSAPTS
-729 VQPLMQTSRIVKVP
+729 VQPFMKTSRKIKTP
-743 ATSSVTNASVRQK
+743 ATSSDTNASVRQK
-756 SKESDKLNPESK
+756 SKELEKLKPASKPEQ
-768 LEEVKVKLGAD
+768 EKVKLGEEY
-779 NCLEQNEHGSGRKE
+779 CLEQNELNSGCKE
-793 QEPSDKKETVIL
+793 QDPSDLKETVVL
-805 RGKLAASRL
+805 RGNLAASRL
-814 TPQPLRHQSYILA
+814 TPQPLRHQSYIMA
-827 VSSPD
+827 VNSPD

-850 IKRMGDQRKASRA
+850 IKRMGDHRKTSSS

-884 DHESA
+884 DHEFA

-906 VTTVPSS
+906 VTAVPSS
-913 PTKPS
+913 PNKPS
-918 PLIRRQLSHD
+918 PLFRRQLSHD

-935 TPDSQ
+935 TDSQ
-940 PSGKTE
+940 QSGKTE

-954 LDNYREEKLKSMK
+954 LDNYREEKFRNSVKPI
-967 QVPSLKGLKKAPDS
+967 PSLQGIKAPDS

-1006 WLQFRQILPEKGKL
+1006 WLQFRQILTEKGK
-1020 NTLNKMKDPPP
+1020 
-1031 ALFKGIMN
+1031 
-1039 YLQRVGGSIRPWK
+1039 RVGGSIRPWK

-1065 YKDKKDKTTHAS
+1065 YKDKKDKLTHTS
-1077 CQIEEEQPISIKA
+1077 GQIEEEQPISIKA
-1090 CLIDISYSETKRKHV
+1090 CLIDISYSDTKRKHV

-1116 FQAEDREDM
+1116 FQAENREDM
-1125 LAWIKTIQENSNL
+1125 LAWIKSIQENSNL

-1144 VTSRDLISRKIK
+1144 VTSRDLISRKIR
-1156 EYSTMMNSSGSKT
+1156 EYSTMMNTSGSKT

-1247 DCPPALHNKY
+1247 DCPPALHNKC

-1298 GVTDIDLLD
+1298 GATDIDLLD

-1348 SVDRLRTLKK
+1348 PVDRLRTLKK

-1438 EGDEN
+1438 GGDEN

-1542 VLNHSHTG
+1542 LSNHSNTG
-1550 ATKQLGSRGESE
+1550 ATKKLGSKGESE
-1562 NEVVLSELKG
+1562 NGVDFTELKG
-1572 KRDNWYSE
+1572 NPDSWFSE
-1580 LQEKESTDERI
+1580 QQEKDRIDER
-1591 PSSSV
+1591 SQSFSMA
-1596 TLIEKYG
+1596 LIEKYG
-1603 MRKQASL
+1603 VRKEACL
-1610 EETSPTE
+1610 EETNPRA
-1617 QNLPAYCQKCT
+1617 QNLPVYCQKCT
-1628 DSPNVGCLSSQLIGS
+1628 DTPNVSCLSSQLITS
-1643 TTPISTIEVSA
+1643 TMPISTAEVSA
-1654 RNVNPHIDKTMTDSK
+1654 SNVNSHIDMTYSAS
-1669 NTISNRS
+1669 TISNPS
-1676 LVSQRQTNLS
+1676 PVSRQQTNLS
-1686 KSKKSEVKSV
+1686 KSKKSEVKSLDV
-1696 DAGTAD
+1696 GTAD
-1702 VSSITSDYSTT
+1702 VSSIASDYSTT
-1713 SSLTYLTGM
+1713 SSIMYLTGM
-1722 DSHILNAEVQ
+1722 DFHILNAEVQ

-1764 SVFAASCAPEKVLRV
+1764 SVFAASCAPENVLRV
-1779 MRQDTSKGT
+1779 MRPKTAKDI

-1795 DKTGTEGSTTPRL
+1795 DKTGTEGSSTPGL
-1808 DERKAFSSR
+1808 DDRKAFSSR

-1833 KGDSELA
+1833 KGDSEVA
-1840 MDAKEQKESSRGSKM
+1840 MDTKEQKESNRASKM
-1855 FDVMKKGKSTSSLA
+1855 FDEMKKEKSTSSLA
-1869 SFIKSEP
+1869 SFIKNEHE
-1876 DRAEPAWKLKITE
+1876 RVEPAWKLKITE

-1899 DDMFGIGLQ
+1899 DDMFGIGIQ
-1908 RSGSPETSR
+1908 KSGCSETSK

-1939 NAWRIQEQEQNSQN
+1939 NAWRAQEQNSQSN
-1953 NVECGENESQLS
+1953 AESGENESLLS

-1983 WLARERLRTSTPDL
+1983 WLARERIRTSTSDL
-1997 HTEKALEP
+1997 HTEKASEP

-2012 DKGTNTKLH
+2012 DKGTNSKLH
-2021 ASSGDDAGSSGSL
+2021 ASSREDAGTSGSS
-2034 PQFSRPSPSASPSP
+2034 PQLSQPSPSASTSP
-2048 LSSIGQVNGDS
+2048 LPSAGQVNGDS
-2059 HQSKGKSNFTTT
+2059 LQSKGKSNFSTT

>member
-1 MATRRICPSEEEDG
+1 MATRRSCPSEEEDG
-15 DANGKKHPSAGED
+15 DVNGKKRPNAGED
-28 EGKNKKD
+28 EGKHKKN
-35 GSGQGESTSPLVDDI
+35 GCGQVESTSPQVDDM
-50 FSWPGPKTIN
+50 FSWGGPKTIN

-80 ESAVHTNIKDEENGN
+80 ESAVHTNMKDEENGN
-95 KGGQTRGKLE
+95 KGSQTRGKLE

-126 CTGDRIVKVNGE
+126 CTGDRIIKVNGE

-145 SQVIALIQDSDSVL
+145 SQVIALIQESDSVL

-176 QDAYLKGNDPY
+176 QDAYLKGNDPF
-187 TGNAHNIPEPPPV
+187 TGNAQNIPEPPPV
-200 CYPRLTNNASAVAQ
+200 CYPRLTSPASSVPQ

-226 RQQISRPVRTIAT
+226 RQQISRPVQAIAT
-239 SDRGYRA
+239 SDKGFRT
-246 EVQVP
+246 EVQATT
-251 SSPIDIAKTNTAV
+251 SPIDISKTNTAV
-264 CVCNETVR
+264 CVCNETVK

-277 SERVAD
+277 SERVDD

-295 HRTEEIQYGLADHTI
+295 HRTEEVRYGLTDHTT
-310 GKPRARTTSS
+310 GKPRARTASS
-320 STMLTSTA
+320 SALLTSTT
-328 VQQVT
+328 VQQVS
-333 SGRAKDTTTTTST
+333 SGRAKDSTVTTST
-346 TNTGKQTIYG
+346 TNTGKQTIHG
-356 SHLDAT
+356 SCMDTASSRAT
-362 SSRSTPQTTDS
+362 SQSTESST
-373 LAITNHHTS
+373 ITNQRAS
-382 PTTVTSHQNIDWR
+382 PTTVISHQNIDWR
-395 NYKTYKEYTENRRL
+395 NYKTYKDYTENRRL

-421 DSLRAAV
+421 DSLRAAA

-434 QQTAPTRIATPA
+434 QQTAPTHITTPA
-446 RRRSTSHDRSCQA
+446 RRRSTSHERSYQA
-459 TPMRCRSVSQERL
+459 TSMRYRSVSQERL

-505 DYLGKHAGTLDGL
+505 DYIGKQAEMPNILTVDIATSGSHDSADGKVQRKDQITGVHELGNRP
-518 ATDIGTSSSRDPAGD
+518 ISRDK
-533 GLQRIND
+533 
-540 QTAVIN
+540 
-546 ELDNRLGF
+546 F
-554 REGFRKPIGEV
+554 RHPVRQV
-565 GQPGSHISSGTTQSQ
+565 GQPGSRISISSSTQSQ
-580 NSSPSP
+580 NNNLSPNLSNA
-586 GVPSTDSIKIRSN
+586 DSIKIRHKN
-599 IQSSTHSSSAPPIW
+599 RNVAHSSPATSRW
-613 KVATDIKPVQHSK
+613 KVASDMKLVQHS
-626 DHQSTYTGQQPLAP
+626 DHQSTNTGQQAQVP
-640 SQEKSYLPMPFQT
+640 SQEKSYPPMSFQT
-653 TLPSSLL
+653 SLPSPLL
-660 ATSVSYATP
+660 ATSISYAIP
-669 LVLSPTQ
+669 PVLSPTQ

-681 ALKDQRMVNHSNLC
+681 ALKDQRMVNRANRC
-695 GQHLEPR
+695 GQLLDQR
-702 TRAESVPEHP
+702 ARAESVPEYP
-712 AELVVAVRSA
+712 AEVVVGVRSA
-722 SCSASTS
+722 SCPTTTS
-729 VQPLMQTSRIVKVP
+729 VQPFVATSRIVKAS
-743 ATSSVTNASVRQK
+743 ATCAVANAAVRQK
-756 SKESDKLNPESK
+756 SKEPEKNTLESK
-768 LEEVKVKLGAD
+768 QEEKVRLGVENSLEE
-779 NCLEQNEHGSGRKE
+779 NEHPSEHKE
-793 QEPSDKKETVIL
+793 QELLDKKETVVL
-805 RGKLAASRL
+805 RGKPVASRL

-827 VSSPD
+827 VNSPD

-850 IKRMGDQRKASRA
+850 MKRMGDQRKASSS

-878 PTSPSV
+878 PTSPSI

-899 GVSEILT
+899 GVSETLRT
-906 VTTVPSS
+906 AAVPSS

-918 PLIRRQLSHD
+918 PFIRRQLSHD

-935 TPDSQ
+935 TPDSK

-954 LDNYREEKLKSMK
+954 LDNYKEEKLKSLK
-967 QVPSLKGLKKAPDS
+967 QVPSLKGLKKASES
-981 LKFSDDVSPRR
+981 LKFSEDVSPRR
-992 DSSSDSFSDASKEG
+992 DSSSDSFSDGSKEG
-1006 WLQFRQILPEKGKL
+1006 WLQFRQIFTEKGK
-1020 NTLNKMKDPPP
+1020 
-1031 ALFKGIMN
+1031 
-1039 YLQRVGGSIRPWK
+1039 RVGGSIRPWK
-1052 QMYVVLRGYSLFL
+1052 QMYVVLRGHSLFL
-1065 YKDKKDKTTHAS
+1065 YKDKKDKAAHAT
-1077 CQIEEEQPISIKA
+1077 CQTDEDQPISIKA

-1125 LAWIKTIQENSNL
+1125 LSWIKTIQENSNL

-1156 EYSTMMNSSGSKT
+1156 EYSTMMNTSGSKS

-1200 QELERKLINDTSPPK
+1200 QESERKLINDTSPPK

-1224 PSIMRKTFEKKPGP
+1224 PSIMRKTFEKKAGP

-1257 VPLIVEVC
+1257 VPFIVEVC

-1298 GVTDIDLLD
+1298 GMADFDLLD

-1332 TNDKYAD
+1332 TNDKYAN

-1438 EGDEN
+1438 EGDES

-1475 PGDVSDSATSDS
+1475 PGDVSDSTTSDS

-1527 SSSDDELESVFSRKE
+1527 SSSDDELESGFSRKE
-1542 VLNHSHTG
+1542 ILNHSYTG
-1550 ATKQLGSRGESE
+1550 VAKELGNKGESE
-1562 NEVVLSELKG
+1562 NEVELSEP
-1572 KRDNWYSE
+1572 KRRQDDWCSE
-1580 LQEKESTDERI
+1580 QQEKESPGEINESLT
-1591 PSSSV
+1591 V
-1596 TLIEKYG
+1596 ALIEKYES
-1603 MRKQASL
+1603 RKQASP
-1610 EETSPTE
+1610 EETSCTE
-1617 QNLPAYCQKCT
+1617 EKLPEYCLQCT
-1628 DSPNVGCLSSQLIGS
+1628 DSPNVSLSSPQLIAS
-1643 TTPISTIEVSA
+1643 TKPTFSIEVTPS
-1654 RNVNPHIDKTMTDSK
+1654 NVNLHTDNAVTNL
-1669 NTISNRS
+1669 NTTINNSS
-1676 LVSQRQTNLS
+1676 LDSQQRINLS
-1686 KSKKSEVKSV
+1686 KTKKPAVKIIDSV
-1696 DAGTAD
+1696 TAD
-1702 VSSITSDYSTT
+1702 VSSIASEYSTT
-1713 SSLTYLTGM
+1713 SSIAYLPGM
-1722 DSHILNAEVQ
+1722 ESHVLNAEVH
-1732 SVTESKGDE
+1732 SVAESKGDE
-1741 ADDERSELVSEGHHV
+1741 ADDERSELISEGHHV

-1764 SVFAASCAPEKVLRV
+1764 SVFAASCAPEKLLRV
-1779 MRQDTSKGT
+1779 IKHDPSKSA
-1788 RRNSEGS
+1788 RKNSEGS
-1795 DKTGTEGSTTPRL
+1795 DKIGIEGSSTPRL

-1817 KLIECD
+1817 KLIESD
-1823 TLSKKKSLRL
+1823 TLSKKKSFRL
-1833 KGDSELA
+1833 KGDSEVSV
-1840 MDAKEQKESSRGSKM
+1840 DPKEPEEAKRDHTD
-1855 FDVMKKGKSTSSLA
+1855 FDVMKNGKSTSSLA
-1869 SFIKSEP
+1869 SFIKNEP
-1876 DRAEPAWKLKITE
+1876 DKIEPGWKLKITE
-1889 RLKLRLKTSA
+1889 RLKLRLKISA
-1899 DDMFGIGLQ
+1899 DDMFGVGVQ
-1908 RSGSPETSR
+1908 KSSCSDSSR

-1928 GNRDFSELSVL
+1928 GNRDFAELSVL
-1939 NAWRIQEQEQNSQN
+1939 NAWRVQEQEQHSPGN
-1953 NVECGENESQLS
+1953 GDNEHQLS
-1965 AVDRLKPKCQSQ
+1965 AMDRLKPKCHSQ

-1983 WLARERLRTSTPDL
+1983 WLARERLRISTPDL
-1997 HTEKALEP
+1997 HTEKDLDP
-2005 RTVDISL
+2005 RTVVISL
-2012 DKGTNTKLH
+2012 DKGTNAQLP
-2021 ASSGDDAGSSGSL
+2021 ASSGEDAVSSGSL
-2034 PQFSRPSPSASPSP
+2034 THFSHPSPSTSRSPP
-2048 LSSIGQVNGDS
+2048 SSAEQVNGAS
-2059 HQSKGKSNFTTT
+2059 HQSKGKNSFSTT

>member
-1 MATRRICPSEEEDG
+1 MATRRTCPSEEEDG
-15 DANGKKHPSAGED
+15 DANGKKHPSAGKD

-35 GSGQGESTSPLVDDI
+35 GSGQVESTSPLVDDI
-50 FSWPGPKTIN
+50 FSWPGPKTIS

-95 KGGQTRGKLE
+95 KAGQTRGKLE

-187 TGNAHNIPEPPPV
+187 TGNAHNIPQPPPV
-200 CYPRLTNNASAVAQ
+200 CYPRLANTASTVAQ
-214 PMEVSPPEPSRG
+214 PMEVSPPESSRG
-226 RQQISRPVRTIAT
+226 RQHLSKSVRTVAT

-251 SSPIDIAKTNTAV
+251 SSVDIAKTNTAV

-272 TVIVP
+272 TVVVP

-283 FASGRI
+283 FAPGRI
-289 NHSSPA
+289 NHSSPT
-295 HRTEEIQYGLADHTI
+295 HRTEEKRYGLTDHTI
-310 GKPRARTTSS
+310 GKPKTRTSS
-320 STMLTSTA
+320 ASAILTSNP

-333 SGRAKDTTTTTST
+333 SGRVKDATATTPT
-346 TNTGKQTIYG
+346 TNAGKQTIYG
-356 SHLDAT
+356 PHLDAA
-362 SSRSTPQTTDS
+362 SSKSTPQTTDS
-373 LAITNHHTS
+373 SVITNHHASSTA
-382 PTTVTSHQNIDWR
+382 VTSHQNIDWR

-428 QNSTEY
+428 QNSADY
-434 QQTAPTRIATPA
+434 QQTAPTRVTTPA

-459 TPMRCRSVSQERL
+459 TPMRYRSVSQERL
-472 GESVL
+472 EESVL
-477 MKDWPRSAS
+477 MKNWPRSAS
-486 QDALTS
+486 QDALTT
-492 PVIGPQNHRTRSC
+492 PVIGPQNHRTQSC
-505 DYLGKHAGTLDGL
+505 DYLGKQAETLGSHS
-518 ATDIGTSSSRDPAGD
+518 TGIGTFGSRDPAGN
-533 GLQRIND
+533 GVHQMFN
-540 QTAVIN
+540 QTAGIN
-546 ELDNRLGF
+546 ELDNRLCF
-554 REGFRKPIGEV
+554 REGFRQPVRQV
-565 GQPGSHISSGTTQSQ
+565 GLPGTRSSIAGTTQSQ
-580 NSSPSP
+580 NTSISPSVPSNNSIKVQSNIRSSARSSP
-586 GVPSTDSIKIRSN
+586 
-599 IQSSTHSSSAPPIW
+599 ALPIW
-613 KVATDIKPVQHSK
+613 KAASDTKSVQHSR
-626 DHQSTYTGQQPLAP
+626 DHQSIYTGQQPLAP
-640 SQEKSYLPMPFQT
+640 PQEKSYLPLSFQN

-660 ATSVSYATP
+660 TTTVSYAAP
-669 LVLSPTQ
+669 PVLSPTQ

-681 ALKDQRMVNHSNLC
+681 ALKDQRMVNHC
-695 GQHLEPR
+695 DLEPR
-702 TRAESVPEHP
+702 TRTESVPEHP
-712 AELVVAVRSA
+712 TEVVLGVRSA
-722 SCSASTS
+722 SCSAPTS
-729 VQPLMQTSRIVKVP
+729 VQPFMKTSRKVKAP
-743 ATSSVTNASVRQK
+743 ATSSVTNTSVRQK
-756 SKESDKLNPESK
+756 SKELEKLKPESK
-768 LEEVKVKLGAD
+768 TEQEKVKLGEE
-779 NCLEQNEHGSGRKE
+779 NCLEQNELNSEHKE
-793 QEPSDKKETVIL
+793 HDPSDLKETVVL
-805 RGKLAASRL
+805 RGNVAASRL

-827 VSSPD
+827 VNSPD

-850 IKRMGDQRKASRA
+850 IKRMGDHRKASSS

-884 DHESA
+884 DHEPA

-906 VTTVPSS
+906 ITAVPSS

-918 PLIRRQLSHD
+918 PFIRRQLSHD

-967 QVPSLKGLKKAPDS
+967 PMPSLQGIKAPDS

-1006 WLQFRQILPEKGKL
+1006 WLQFRQILTEKGK
-1020 NTLNKMKDPPP
+1020 
-1031 ALFKGIMN
+1031 
-1039 YLQRVGGSIRPWK
+1039 RVGGSIRPWK
-1052 QMYVVLRGYSLFL
+1052 QMHVILRGSSLFL
-1065 YKDKKDKTTHAS
+1065 YKDKKDKTSHAS
-1077 CQIEEEQPISIKA
+1077 GQIEEEQPISIKA
-1090 CLIDISYSETKRKHV
+1090 CLIDISYSDTKRKHV

-1116 FQAEDREDM
+1116 FQAENREDM
-1125 LAWIKTIQENSNL
+1125 LAWIKCIQENSNL

-1156 EYSTMMNSSGSKT
+1156 EYSTMMNTSGSKT

-1224 PSIMRKTFEKKPGP
+1224 PSIMRKPFEKKPGP

-1247 DCPPALHNKY
+1247 DCPPALHNKF

-1438 EGDEN
+1438 GGDEN

-1513 ASRKRKKKDIKLQQ
+1513 ASRKRKKKDIKPQQ
-1527 SSSDDELESVFSRKE
+1527 SSSDDELESIFSRKE
-1542 VLNHSHTG
+1542 VSNHSNTG
-1550 ATKQLGSRGESE
+1550 ATKKLGSKGESE
-1562 NEVVLSELKG
+1562 NGADFTELKG
-1572 KRDNWYSE
+1572 KPDNWYSE
-1580 LQEKESTDERI
+1580 QQEKDSIDER
-1591 PSSSV
+1591 SQSFSMA
-1596 TLIEKYG
+1596 LIEKYG
-1603 MRKQASL
+1603 VRKEVPL
-1610 EETSPTE
+1610 EETNPRE
-1617 QNLPAYCQKCT
+1617 QNLAVYCQKCT
-1628 DSPNVGCLSSQLIGS
+1628 DSPTVSCLSSRLITS
-1643 TTPISTIEVSA
+1643 TMPISTAEVSA
-1654 RNVNPHIDKTMTDSK
+1654 SNVSSHVDMTYS
-1669 NTISNRS
+1669 NATISNPS
-1676 LVSQRQTNLS
+1676 LVSRQQSNLS
-1686 KSKKSEVKSV
+1686 KSKKSEVKSIDV
-1696 DAGTAD
+1696 GKAD

-1713 SSLTYLTGM
+1713 SSLMFLSGM
-1722 DSHILNAEVQ
+1722 DSHILNAEIQ

-1764 SVFAASCAPEKVLRV
+1764 SVFAASCAPENVLRV
-1779 MRQDTSKGT
+1779 MRQDTAKDV

-1795 DKTGTEGSTTPRL
+1795 DKTGTEGSSIPGL
-1808 DERKAFSSR
+1808 DDRKAFSSR

-1833 KGDSELA
+1833 KGDSEVA
-1840 MDAKEQKESSRGSKM
+1840 MDAKEQKESNRACNL

-1869 SFIKSEP
+1869 SVIKNEH
-1876 DRAEPAWKLKITE
+1876 DRVEPAWKLKITE

-1899 DDMFGIGLQ
+1899 DDMFGIGIQ
-1908 RSGSPETSR
+1908 KSGSSETSK

-1939 NAWRIQEQEQNSQN
+1939 NAWRTQEQNAES
-1953 NVECGENESQLS
+1953 GDNESQLS
-1965 AVDRLKPKCQSQ
+1965 AVNRLKPKCQSQ

-1983 WLARERLRTSTPDL
+1983 WLARERLRTSTSDL
-1997 HTEKALEP
+1997 HTEKASEP

-2012 DKGTNTKLH
+2012 DKGTNSKLH
-2021 ASSGDDAGSSGSL
+2021 ASSGEDAGSSGSL
-2034 PQFSRPSPSASPSP
+2034 PQLSQPSPSASPSP
-2048 LSSIGQVNGDS
+2048 LPSAGQVNGDS
-2059 HQSKGKSNFTTT
+2059 LQSKGKSNFSTT

>member
-1 MATRRICPSEEEDG
+1 MMATRRTCPNEEEDG
-15 DANGKKHPSAGED
+15 DANGKKHPSGGKD
-28 EGKNKKD
+28 EGKNKED
-35 GSGQGESTSPLVDDI
+35 GNGQVETTSPLVDDI
-50 FSWPGPKTIN
+50 FSWPGPKTVN
-60 LRRNSQGFGFTLRHF
+60 LQRNSQGFGFTLRHF

-95 KGGQTRGKLE
+95 KAGQTRGKLE

-187 TGNAHNIPEPPPV
+187 TGNAHNIPQPPPV
-200 CYPRLTNNASAVAQ
+200 CYPRMTSTASIVAQ
-214 PMEVSPPEPSRG
+214 PMEVSPPEPCRG
-226 RQQISRPVRTIAT
+226 RQQISRPVRTVAAC
-239 SDRGYRA
+239 DRGYRA

-251 SSPIDIAKTNTAV
+251 PSIDIAKTNTAV

-283 FASGRI
+283 FAPGRI
-289 NHSSPA
+289 NHSSPT
-295 HRTEEIQYGLADHTI
+295 HRTEEIRYGLTDHTI
-310 GKPRARTTSS
+310 GKPKTRTSS
-320 STMLTSTA
+320 SSAILTSNT

-333 SGRAKDTTTTTST
+333 SGRVKDATTTTPTI
-346 TNTGKQTIYG
+346 NAGKQTIYG
-356 SHLDAT
+356 SYLDAT
-362 SSRSTPQTTDS
+362 SSKPTPQTTDS
-373 LAITNHHTS
+373 SAITNHHTS
-382 PTTVTSHQNIDWR
+382 STAVTTHQNIDWR

-428 QNSTEY
+428 QNSTDY
-434 QQTAPTRIATPA
+434 QQTAPTRITTPA

-459 TPMRCRSVSQERL
+459 TPMRYRSVSQERL
-472 GESVL
+472 GESIL
-477 MKDWPRSAS
+477 MKNWPRSAS

-505 DYLGKHAGTLDGL
+505 DYLGKQAEALGNLS
-518 ATDIGTSSSRDPAGD
+518 ADIGAFSSHDPAGN
-533 GLQRIND
+533 GVQQTFN
-540 QTAVIN
+540 QTAGSN
-546 ELDNRLGF
+546 ELDNRLCF
-554 REGFRKPIGEV
+554 REGFRQPV
-565 GQPGSHISSGTTQSQ
+565 RPAGQPGTRLSTSGTTQSQ
-580 NSSPSP
+580 SSSLSTS
-586 GVPSTDSIKIRSN
+586 VPSTDSIKIRPDVRSAAR
-599 IQSSTHSSSAPPIW
+599 SSPALPIW
-613 KVATDIKPVQHSK
+613 KTATDTKPVQHSR
-626 DHQSTYTGQQPLAP
+626 DHQSIYAGQQPLAP
-640 SQEKSYLPMPFQT
+640 SQEKSHLPVSFQNS
-653 TLPSSLL
+653 LPSSLL
-660 ATSVSYATP
+660 TTSVSYAAP
-669 LVLSPTQ
+669 PVLSPTQ
-676 SIGID
+676 SIGTD

-702 TRAESVPEHP
+702 TRTESVPEHP
-712 AELVVAVRSA
+712 AEVVVGVRSA
-722 SCSASTS
+722 SCSAPTS
-729 VQPLMQTSRIVKVP
+729 VQPFMQISRKAKAP
-743 ATSSVTNASVRQK
+743 ATSLTNASVRQK
-756 SKESDKLNPESK
+756 SKELEKLKTESK
-768 LEEVKVKLGAD
+768 LEQEKVKLGEE
-779 NCLEQNEHGSGRKE
+779 NYLEQNELNSGHKE
-793 QEPSDKKETVIL
+793 QDPSDIKETVVL
-805 RGKLAASRL
+805 RGNIAASRL

-827 VSSPD
+827 VNSPD

-850 IKRMGDQRKASRA
+850 IKRMGDQRKASSS

-906 VTTVPSS
+906 VTAVPSS

-918 PLIRRQLSHD
+918 PLIHRQLSHD

-967 QVPSLKGLKKAPDS
+967 PMPSLQGIKAPDS
-981 LKFSDDVSPRR
+981 LRFSDDMSPRR

-1006 WLQFRQILPEKGKL
+1006 WLQFRQILTEKGK
-1020 NTLNKMKDPPP
+1020 
-1031 ALFKGIMN
+1031 
-1039 YLQRVGGSIRPWK
+1039 RVGGSIRPWK

-1065 YKDKKDKTTHAS
+1065 YKDKKDKATHAS
-1077 CQIEEEQPISIKA
+1077 GQIEEEQPISIKA

-1125 LAWIKTIQENSNL
+1125 LAWIKSIQENSNL

-1156 EYSTMMNSSGSKT
+1156 EYSTMMNTSGSKT

-1247 DCPPALHNKY
+1247 DCPPAVHNKY

-1265 CNLVEEKGLE
+1265 CNLVEDKGLE

-1438 EGDEN
+1438 GGDEN

-1542 VLNHSHTG
+1542 ISNHSNPD
-1550 ATKQLGSRGESE
+1550 AAKKLGNKGESE
-1562 NEVVLSELKG
+1562 NEVDFTELKG
-1572 KRDNWYSE
+1572 QQDNWYSE
-1580 LQEKESTDERI
+1580 QQKKDSIDERNR
-1591 PSSSV
+1591 SFSMA
-1596 TLIEKYG
+1596 LIEKYG
-1603 MRKQASL
+1603 VRKEAPL
-1610 EETSPTE
+1610 EDTNPRE

-1628 DSPNVGCLSSQLIGS
+1628 DSPNVSCLISQLITS
-1643 TTPISTIEVSA
+1643 TMPISTAEVSA
-1654 RNVNPHIDKTMTDSK
+1654 SNVNSHIEMTYL
-1669 NTISNRS
+1669 NTTISNPS
-1676 LVSQRQTNLS
+1676 LVSQQQTNLS
-1686 KSKKSEVKSV
+1686 KSKKSEVKSIDV
-1696 DAGTAD
+1696 GTAD

-1713 SSLTYLTGM
+1713 SSTIYLTGM
-1722 DSHILNAEVQ
+1722 DSHTLNAEVQ

-1764 SVFAASCAPEKVLRV
+1764 SVFAASCAPDKVLRV
-1779 MRQDTSKGT
+1779 MRKDTAKDI

-1795 DKTGTEGSTTPRL
+1795 DKTGTEGSSTPGL
-1808 DERKAFSSR
+1808 DDRKAFSSR

-1833 KGDSELA
+1833 KGDSEVT
-1840 MDAKEQKESSRGSKM
+1840 MDTNEQKESNRAYKM

-1869 SFIKSEP
+1869 SFIKNEH
-1876 DRAEPAWKLKITE
+1876 DRVEPAWKLKITE

-1899 DDMFGIGLQ
+1899 DDMFGIGIQ
-1908 RSGSPETSR
+1908 KSGSSETSK

-1939 NAWRIQEQEQNSQN
+1939 NAWRAQEQNSQSN
-1953 NVECGENESQLS
+1953 AESGGDESQLS

-1983 WLARERLRTSTPDL
+1983 WLARERLRTSTSDL
-1997 HTEKALEP
+1997 HTEKASEP

-2012 DKGTNTKLH
+2012 DKGTNSKLL
-2021 ASSGDDAGSSGSL
+2021 ASSREDASSSGSL
-2034 PQFSRPSPSASPSP
+2034 PQLSRPSPSASPSP
-2048 LSSIGQVNGDS
+2048 LPSAGQVNGDS
-2059 HQSKGKSNFTTT
+2059 LQTKGKSNFSTT

>member
-1 MATRRICPSEEEDG
+1 MATRRSCPSEEEDG
-15 DANGKKHPSAGED
+15 DVNGKKRPYVEED
-28 EGKNKKD
+28 EGKHKKD
-35 GSGQGESTSPLVDDI
+35 GRGQVESTSPLVEDM
-50 FSWPGPKTIN
+50 FSWAGPKTIN

-80 ESAVHTNIKDEENGN
+80 ESAVHTNMKDEENGN
-95 KGGQTRGKLE
+95 KGAQTRGKLE

-126 CTGDRIVKVNGE
+126 CTGDRIIKVNGE

-145 SQVIALIQDSDSVL
+145 SQVIALIQESDSVL

-187 TGNAHNIPEPPPV
+187 TGNAQNIPEPPPV
-200 CYPRLTNNASAVAQ
+200 CYPRLTNTTSSAPQ

-226 RQQISRPVRTIAT
+226 KQQISRPVHATAT
-239 SDRGYRA
+239 SDRGYRT

-251 SSPIDIAKTNTAV
+251 PSPVDIAKTNTAV
-264 CVCNETVR
+264 CVCNETVK

-277 SERVAD
+277 SERVD
-283 FASGRI
+283 EFASGRM

-295 HRTEEIQYGLADHTI
+295 HRTEEVRYELTDHTT
-310 GKPRARTTSS
+310 GKPRVRNAASS
-320 STMLTSTA
+320 ALLTSTT

-333 SGRAKDTTTTTST
+333 SGRAKDSTVTTTTT
-346 TNTGKQTIYG
+346 NIGKQTIY
-356 SHLDAT
+356 SSCKDAA
-362 SSRSTPQTTDS
+362 SSRTMPQTTDS
-373 LAITNHHTS
+373 SAAINQHAS
-382 PTTVTSHQNIDWR
+382 PATVASHQNIDWR

-428 QNSTEY
+428 QNSTDY
-434 QQTAPTRIATPA
+434 QQTAPTHVTAPA
-446 RRRSTSHDRSCQA
+446 RRRSTSHDRSYQA
-459 TPMRCRSVSQERL
+459 TSMRYRSVSQERL

-505 DYLGKHAGTLDGL
+505 DYIGKQAETLDVL
-518 ATDIGTSSSRDPAGD
+518 AADVGTRSHDPAD
-533 GLQRIND
+533 GGVKRIYD
-540 QTAVIN
+540 RTTGVN
-546 ELDNRLGF
+546 ELSNRHVF
-554 REGFRKPIGEV
+554 REGLRQPVRHV
-565 GQPGSHISSGTTQSQ
+565 GQPGSRMSLSSTTQSQ
-580 NSSPSP
+580 NNNFSPSF
-586 GVPSTDSIKIRSN
+586 SNIDSIKMRSKTRN
-599 IQSSTHSSSAPPIW
+599 ATLSSPAPSRCR
-613 KVATDIKPVQHSK
+613 VATDIKPAQHSK
-626 DHQSTYTGQQPLAP
+626 DHQPSFTGQQPQAP
-640 SQEKSYLPMPFQT
+640 SQDMSYVPMSFQT
-653 TLPSSLL
+653 TLPSTLL
-660 ATSVSYATP
+660 TTSVSYATP
-669 LVLSPTQ
+669 PVLSPTQ
-676 SIGID
+676 SISID
-681 ALKDQRMVNHSNLC
+681 ALKDQRMVNHANVCEQLLD
-695 GQHLEPR
+695 HR
-702 TRAESVPEHP
+702 ARAESVPEYP
-712 AELVVAVRSA
+712 AEVVVGVRSA
-722 SCSASTS
+722 SCPTPTS
-729 VQPLMQTSRIVKVP
+729 VQPSRMVKAF
-743 ATSSVTNASVRQK
+743 ATSTVANASVRQK
-756 SKESDKLNPESK
+756 GKEPEKIKLENKQEEKSK
-768 LEEVKVKLGAD
+768 LDME
-779 NCLEQNEHGSGRKE
+779 NSHEQNENASGHKE
-793 QEPSDKKETVIL
+793 QEVSDNKEAVVL
-805 RGKLAASRL
+805 RGKHATSRL

-827 VSSPD
+827 VNSPD

-850 IKRMGDQRKASRA
+850 IKRIGDQRKASSS

-899 GVSEILT
+899 GVPEILR
-906 VTTVPSS
+906 TTAIPSS
-913 PTKPS
+913 PTKPA
-918 PLIRRQLSHD
+918 PFIRRQLSHD
-928 QDAIRTS
+928 QEAIRTS
-935 TPDSQ
+935 TDSK

-967 QVPSLKGLKKAPDS
+967 QMPSLKGLNKTSDS
-981 LKFSDDVSPRR
+981 LKFSDDMSPRR

-1006 WLQFRQILPEKGKL
+1006 WLQFRQILTEKGK
-1020 NTLNKMKDPPP
+1020 
-1031 ALFKGIMN
+1031 
-1039 YLQRVGGSIRPWK
+1039 RVGGSIRPWK
-1052 QMYVVLRGYSLFL
+1052 QMYVVLRGHSLFL
-1065 YKDKKDKTTHAS
+1065 YKDKKEKATHAT
-1077 CQIEEEQPISIKA
+1077 CQTEEEQPISIKA

-1156 EYSTMMNSSGSKT
+1156 EYSTMMNTSGSKS

-1200 QELERKLINDTSPPK
+1200 QELERRLINDTSPPK

-1224 PSIMRKTFEKKPGP
+1224 PSLMRKPFEKKPGP

-1257 VPLIVEVC
+1257 VPFIVEVC

-1298 GVTDIDLLD
+1298 GVTDIDFMD

-1332 TNDKYAD
+1332 TNDKYAN

-1438 EGDEN
+1438 EGDES
-1443 ATTPVQ
+1443 ATTPIQ

-1475 PGDVSDSATSDS
+1475 PGDVSDSTTSDS

-1527 SSSDDELESVFSRKE
+1527 SSSDDELESGFSRKE
-1542 VLNHSHTG
+1542 ISNYSHTVV
-1550 ATKQLGSRGESE
+1550 AKELGNKGEAE
-1562 NEVVLSELKG
+1562 NEVDLSETKE
-1572 KRDNWYSE
+1572 KQDNWYDE
-1580 LQEKESTDERI
+1580 QQVKESTGERNK
-1591 PSSSV
+1591 SLSV
-1596 TLIEKYG
+1596 ALIEKFET
-1603 MRKQASL
+1603 RKQTSP
-1610 EETSPTE
+1610 EETSFTE
-1617 QNLPAYCQKCT
+1617 QKLPTYCQKCT
-1628 DSPNVGCLSSQLIGS
+1628 DSPNVGCSSPQLIAS
-1643 TTPISTIEVSA
+1643 TNSISAIEVSSG
-1654 RNVNPHIDKTMTDSK
+1654 NVNKDKAVMDLNITVSNCSLDS
-1669 NTISNRS
+1669 
-1676 LVSQRQTNLS
+1676 QQQTNLI
-1686 KSKKSEVKSV
+1686 KTKKPTVKIIDTV
-1696 DAGTAD
+1696 TAD
-1702 VSSITSDYSTT
+1702 VSSIASEYSTT
-1713 SSLTYLTGM
+1713 SSITYLTEM
-1722 DSHILNAEVQ
+1722 DSHGLNPEVQ

-1764 SVFAASCAPEKVLRV
+1764 SVFAASCAPEKLLHV
-1779 MRQDTSKGT
+1779 MKQDPSTSVRK
-1788 RRNSEGS
+1788 NSEGS
-1795 DKTGTEGSTTPRL
+1795 NMMGTEGSSTPRL
-1808 DERKAFSSR
+1808 DGRKVFSSR
-1817 KLIECD
+1817 KLIESD

-1833 KGDSELA
+1833 KGESEVSV
-1840 MDAKEQKESSRGSKM
+1840 DTKEQKEAKREQKVV
-1855 FDVMKKGKSTSSLA
+1855 DVMKKGKSTSSLS
-1869 SFIKSEP
+1869 SFIKNEP
-1876 DRAEPAWKLKITE
+1876 DKMEPGWKLKITD
-1889 RLKLRLKTSA
+1889 RLKLRLKISA
-1899 DDMFGIGLQ
+1899 DDMFGVGIQ
-1908 RSGSPETSR
+1908 KSSSPETVR

-1928 GNRDFSELSVL
+1928 GNRDFAELSVL
-1939 NAWRIQEQEQNSQN
+1939 NAWRAHEQEHSPN
-1953 NVECGENESQLS
+1953 NVGSGGNEPQLS
-1965 AVDRLKPKCQSQ
+1965 AMDRLKPKCHSQ
-1977 DLSITE
+1977 DLSITD

-2005 RTVDISL
+2005 RTVVISL
-2012 DKGTNTKLH
+2012 DNDTNTQL
-2021 ASSGDDAGSSGSL
+2021 
-2034 PQFSRPSPSASPSP
+2034 SASAGEDAVSCSSLTQISHPSTSTS
-2048 LSSIGQVNGDS
+2048 LSPPSSTDQVNGDS
-2059 HQSKGKSNFTTT
+2059 HQSKGKNNFSTT

>member
-1 MATRRICPSEEEDG
+1 MATRRTCPNEEDG
-15 DANGKKHPSAGED
+15 DVNGKKHPSTGKD
-28 EGKNKKD
+28 EGKNKED
-35 GSGQGESTSPLVDDI
+35 ASGQGEPTSPLVDDI
-50 FSWPGPKTIN
+50 FSWPGPNTIH

-95 KGGQTRGKLE
+95 KEGQSRGKLE

-200 CYPRLTNNASAVAQ
+200 CYPRLTSTSSAAAQ
-214 PMEVSPPEPSRG
+214 PMEVSPLEPCRG
-226 RQQISRPVRTIAT
+226 RQQISRPVRTVAT

-251 SSPIDIAKTNTAV
+251 PSVDIAKTNTAV

-283 FASGRI
+283 FAPGRI

-295 HRTEEIQYGLADHTI
+295 HRTEEIRCGLTDHTI
-310 GKPRARTTSS
+310 GKPKARTTSS
-320 STMLTSTA
+320 LALLTSTT

-333 SGRAKDTTTTTST
+333 SGRIKDTTTNTST

-356 SHLDAT
+356 SYLDAT
-362 SSRSTPQTTDS
+362 SSKSTPRTTDS
-373 LAITNHHTS
+373 SVITNHHTPS
-382 PTTVTSHQNIDWR
+382 TAVTLHQNIDWR

-428 QNSTEY
+428 QNSTDY
-434 QQTAPTRIATPA
+434 QQAAPIRIATPA

-459 TPMRCRSVSQERL
+459 TPMRYRSVSQERL

-477 MKDWPRSAS
+477 MKNWPRSAS
-486 QDALTS
+486 QDALIS
-492 PVIGPQNHRTRSC
+492 PVIGPQNHRTQSC
-505 DYLGKHAGTLDGL
+505 DYLGKQAETLGSL
-518 ATDIGTSSSRDPAGD
+518 AVDIGTLNSHDPAGD
-533 GLQRIND
+533 GVQRIFN
-540 QTAVIN
+540 QTAGIN
-546 ELDNRLGF
+546 EQDNRLSF
-554 REGFRKPIGEV
+554 REGFRQPVRQV
-565 GQPGSHISSGTTQSQ
+565 GHPGSLISTTGTTQSQ
-580 NSSPSP
+580 NNSLSPN
-586 GVPSTDSIKIRSN
+586 VPSTDGIKIRSS
-599 IQSSTHSSSAPPIW
+599 IRSSARSSPPLPIW
-613 KVATDIKPVQHSK
+613 KAATDAKPIQHSR

-640 SQEKSYLPMPFQT
+640 SQEKFYLPMSFQS
-653 TLPSSLL
+653 TLPSSLS

-669 LVLSPTQ
+669 PVLSAIQ

-712 AELVVAVRSA
+712 TEVVVGVRSA
-722 SCSASTS
+722 SCSAPTS
-729 VQPLMQTSRIVKVP
+729 VQPFMQTSRIVKAP
-743 ATSSVTNASVRQK
+743 TTSSVTNASVRQK
-756 SKESDKLNPESK
+756 SKESEKLKSESR
-768 LEEVKVKLGAD
+768 LEEEKVKLSVE
-779 NCLEQNEHGSGRKE
+779 NCLEQNDLTSGHKE
-793 QEPSDKKETVIL
+793 QEPSDIKETVIL
-805 RGKLAASRL
+805 RGKIAASKL

-827 VSSPD
+827 VNSPD

-850 IKRMGDQRKASRA
+850 IKRLGDQRQASSS

-899 GVSEILT
+899 RVSETLT
-906 VTTVPSS
+906 IRTGPPG
-913 PTKPS
+913 PTKQS
-918 PLIRRQLSHD
+918 TLIRRQLSHD
-928 QDAIRTS
+928 QDTIRTS

-940 PSGKTE
+940 PGGKTE

-967 QVPSLKGLKKAPDS
+967 PMPSLQGIKAPDS

-1006 WLQFRQILPEKGKL
+1006 WLQFRQILTEKGK
-1020 NTLNKMKDPPP
+1020 
-1031 ALFKGIMN
+1031 
-1039 YLQRVGGSIRPWK
+1039 RVGGSIRPWK

-1065 YKDKKDKTTHAS
+1065 YKDKKDKTIHAS

-1125 LAWIKTIQENSNL
+1125 LTWIKTIQGNSNL
-1138 DDEDTG
+1138 DNEDTG

-1156 EYSTMMNSSGSKT
+1156 EYSTMMNTSGSKT
-1169 EPSPKTPRQTLSIR
+1169 EPSPKTSRQTLSIR

-1542 VLNHSHTG
+1542 ASNHSNTG
-1550 ATKQLGSRGESE
+1550 AAKELGSKGESE
-1562 NEVVLSELKG
+1562 NEVDFSELKG
-1572 KRDNWYSE
+1572 KQHNWYSKQ
-1580 LQEKESTDERI
+1580 QEKESTDEK
-1591 PSSSV
+1591 SQSLSV
-1596 TLIEKYG
+1596 ALIEKYG
-1603 MRKQASL
+1603 VSKQASV
-1610 EETSPTE
+1610 EETSPRE

-1628 DSPNVGCLSSQLIGS
+1628 DSPNVSCLRSQLIAS
-1643 TTPISTIEVSA
+1643 TMPISTAEVSA
-1654 RNVNPHIDKTMTDSK
+1654 RNMNSHIDMTDS
-1669 NTISNRS
+1669 NTTISNRS
-1676 LVSQRQTNLS
+1676 LVSWQQTNLS
-1686 KSKKSEVKSV
+1686 KSKKSEVESL
-1696 DAGTAD
+1696 DAGSAD
-1702 VSSITSDYSTT
+1702 VSSIASDYSTAT
-1713 SSLTYLTGM
+1713 SIMYFTGM

-1764 SVFAASCAPEKVLRV
+1764 SVFAASCAPHEKVLRV
-1779 MRQDTSKGT
+1779 MRQDTAKGI
-1788 RRNSEGS
+1788 RRNSVGS
-1795 DKTGTEGSTTPRL
+1795 DKTGTEGSSTPGL
-1808 DERKAFSSR
+1808 DDRKAFSSR

-1833 KGDSELA
+1833 KGDSEIEI
-1840 MDAKEQKESSRGSKM
+1840 DTKEQKESNRGYKM
-1855 FDVMKKGKSTSSLA
+1855 FEVIKKGKSTSSLA
-1869 SFIKSEP
+1869 SFVKNEP
-1876 DRAEPAWKLKITE
+1876 DRIEPAWKLKITD

-1899 DDMFGIGLQ
+1899 DDMFGVGIQ
-1908 RSGSPETSR
+1908 KSGYSETSK

-1939 NAWRIQEQEQNSQN
+1939 NVWRAQEQEQNSQSN
-1953 NVECGENESQLS
+1953 AKSGGNESLLS

-1983 WLARERLRTSTPDL
+1983 WLARERLRSNTSDL
-1997 HTEKALEP
+1997 HSEKDSEP

-2012 DKGTNTKLH
+2012 DKGTNSKLH
-2021 ASSGDDAGSSGSL
+2021 ASSREDAGSSSSL
-2034 PQFSRPSPSASPSP
+2034 PHLSRPSPSASPSP
-2048 LSSIGQVNGDS
+2048 LPSTGQVNGDS
-2059 HQSKGKSNFTTT
+2059 VQSKGKSNFSTT
-2071 VDAHPHKI
+2071 VDAHPQKI

>member
-1 MATRRICPSEEEDG
+1 MATRRTCPSEEEDG

-35 GSGQGESTSPLVDDI
+35 GSGQGENTSLLVDDI
-50 FSWPGPKTIN
+50 FSWPGPKTIS

-200 CYPRLTNNASAVAQ
+200 CYPRLTNTASAVAQ

-283 FASGRI
+283 FAPGRI

-295 HRTEEIQYGLADHTI
+295 HRSEEIPYGLTDHTI
-310 GKPRARTTSS
+310 GKPRSRTTSS
-320 STMLTSTA
+320 SAMLTSTT

-356 SHLDAT
+356 SHLDDT

-373 LAITNHHTS
+373 SVITNHHTS

-428 QNSTEY
+428 QNSTDY
-434 QQTAPTRIATPA
+434 QQTAPTRITTPA
-446 RRRSTSHDRSCQA
+446 RRRSTSHDRSYQA

-505 DYLGKHAGTLDGL
+505 DYLGKQAETLEGVP
-518 ATDIGTSSSRDPAGD
+518 ADIGTSYSRDLAGD
-533 GLQRIND
+533 GVQRIYN
-540 QTAVIN
+540 QAAGFK

-554 REGFRKPIGEV
+554 REGFRQPVRQV
-565 GQPGSHISSGTTQSQ
+565 GQPGSHISISGTTQSQ
-580 NSSPSP
+580 HSNLSP
-586 GVPSTDSIKIRSN
+586 GVPNTDSKKMRSN
-599 IQSSTHSSSAPPIW
+599 VRSSTHSSPAPPIW
-613 KVATDIKPVQHSK
+613 KVATDTKPVQHSR

-640 SQEKSYLPMPFQT
+640 SQEKSYLPMSFQT

-669 LVLSPTQ
+669 PVLSPTQ

-695 GQHLEPR
+695 GQHLERR
-702 TRAESVPEHP
+702 TRADSVVEHP
-712 AELVVAVRSA
+712 AEVVVGIRSA
-722 SCSASTS
+722 SCSAPTS
-729 VQPLMQTSRIVKVP
+729 VQPSMQTSRIVKGP
-743 ATSSVTNASVRQK
+743 ATSTLTNASVRQK
-756 SKESDKLNPESK
+756 SKESEKLKPESK
-768 LEEVKVKLGAD
+768 LEEEKVKLD
-779 NCLEQNEHGSGRKE
+779 VENCLEQNEHGSGRNE

-805 RGKLAASRL
+805 RGKLATSRL

-827 VSSPD
+827 VNSPD

-850 IKRMGDQRKASRA
+850 IKRIGDQRKASSS

-884 DHESA
+884 DQESA

-899 GVSEILT
+899 GVSEMLT
-906 VTTVPSS
+906 ITAVPCS

-918 PLIRRQLSHD
+918 PFIRRQLSHD

-940 PSGKTE
+940 PTGKTE

-967 QVPSLKGLKKAPDS
+967 QVPSLKGLKKAADS

-1006 WLQFRQILPEKGKL
+1006 WLQFRQLLTEKGK
-1020 NTLNKMKDPPP
+1020 
-1031 ALFKGIMN
+1031 
-1039 YLQRVGGSIRPWK
+1039 RVGGSIRPWK
-1052 QMYVVLRGYSLFL
+1052 QMYVVLRGHSLFL

-1247 DCPPALHNKY
+1247 DCPPALHHKY

-1513 ASRKRKKKDIKLQQ
+1513 ASRKRKKKDLKPQQ

-1542 VLNHSHTG
+1542 ISNHPHTG
-1550 ATKQLGSRGESE
+1550 AIKELGSKGESE
-1562 NEVVLSELKG
+1562 NEVDLSEPKG
-1572 KRDNWYSE
+1572 KLDNWYSE
-1580 LQEKESTDERI
+1580 QQEKESTDER
-1591 PSSSV
+1591 SQSLSV
-1596 TLIEKYG
+1596 ALIEKYG

-1610 EETSPTE
+1610 EEASPTQ
-1617 QNLPAYCQKCT
+1617 QNFPAYCQKRT
-1628 DSPNVGCLSSQLIGS
+1628 DSPNVGCLSSQLIAS

-1654 RNVNPHIDKTMTDSK
+1654 SNVNPHTDKTMSDSI
-1669 NTISNRS
+1669 TAIRYRS
-1676 LVSQRQTNLS
+1676 LVSRQQTNLS
-1686 KSKKSEVKSV
+1686 KSKTSEVKSL

-1713 SSLTYLTGM
+1713 SSITYLTGM
-1722 DSHILNAEVQ
+1722 DTHILNAEVQ

-1779 MRQDTSKGT
+1779 MRQDTAKGT

-1795 DKTGTEGSTTPRL
+1795 DKTGTEGSSTPRL
-1808 DERKAFSSR
+1808 DDRKAFSSR

-1833 KGDSELA
+1833 KGDSEVA
-1840 MDAKEQKESSRGSKM
+1840 MDAKEQKESNRGYKM

-1869 SFIKSEP
+1869 SSIKNEP
-1876 DRAEPAWKLKITE
+1876 DRVEPAWKLKITE

-1899 DDMFGIGLQ
+1899 DDMFGVGIQ

-1939 NAWRIQEQEQNSQN
+1939 NAWRAQEQEQNSQN
-1953 NVECGENESQLS
+1953 NAESGGKESQLS

-1997 HTEKALEP
+1997 HTEKASEP

-2012 DKGTNTKLH
+2012 DKGRNSKLH
-2021 ASSGDDAGSSGSL
+2021 ASFGEDADSSASL
-2034 PQFSRPSPSASPSP
+2034 PQLSRPSPSASPSP
-2048 LSSIGQVNGDS
+2048 LSSTGQVNGDS
-2059 HQSKGKSNFTTT
+2059 HQSKGKSNFNTT